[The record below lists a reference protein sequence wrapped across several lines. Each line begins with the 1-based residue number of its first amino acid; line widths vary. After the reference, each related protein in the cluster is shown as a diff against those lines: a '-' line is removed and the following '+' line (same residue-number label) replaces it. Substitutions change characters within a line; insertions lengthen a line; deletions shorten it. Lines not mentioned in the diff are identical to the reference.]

1 MPPGVSSPKTA
12 AEALRS
18 YVGHAT
24 SNRRIVCDIAHTF
37 PMEFPL
43 CAAKPSKSPI
53 RSISNADW
61 EALVKAWKLTPK
73 DGLLLYDLAARGTFN
88 PEGGTTMPKESPVSS
103 ISNADWNELVR
114 QWKVSHGQ
122 LPDIAAGGHLNPEA
136 GTAMPKDLDLLLPDL
151 AAGGHPNPEA
161 GTAMPKA
168 EACVL
173 LATSCP

>member
-18 YVGHAT
+18 GVGHAT

-88 PEGGTTMPKESPVSS
+88 PEGGIPCQK
-103 ISNADWNELVR
+103 
-114 QWKVSHGQ
+114 KVLSVQ
-122 LPDIAAGGHLNPEA
+122 LAMQIGTNLCGSGRYPMGSYPDIAAGEHLNP
-136 GTAMPKDLDLLLPDL
+136 
-151 AAGGHPNPEA
+151 
-161 GTAMPKA
+161 
-168 EACVL
+168 
-173 LATSCP
+173 